1 MVPESIALFY
11 STFSFDLF
19 MYSSILCFYGHCLG
33 LELKTT
39 GLDLVHVVLEH
50 ILGQTKKTR
59 PTNAD
64 FT

>member
-1 MVPESIALFY
+1 MVTALA
-11 STFSFDLF
+11 
-19 MYSSILCFYGHCLG
+19 
-33 LELKTT
+33 LKTT

-50 ILGQTKKTR
+50 IVGTKKTR